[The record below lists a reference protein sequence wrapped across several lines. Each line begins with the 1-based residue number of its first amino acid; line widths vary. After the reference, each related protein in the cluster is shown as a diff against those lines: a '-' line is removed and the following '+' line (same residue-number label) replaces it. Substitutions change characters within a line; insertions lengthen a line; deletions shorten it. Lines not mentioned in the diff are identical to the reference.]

1 MLDRIHERQA
11 EIKEQEYWEELK
23 AVIKRNEE
31 VVSHCVLSHVHALHA
46 LHIPISTNL
55 FDLTVIIALA

>member
-23 AVIKRNEE
+23 VVIRLNEE
-31 VVSHCVLSHVHALHA
+31 VVSSFFSPPYVLW
-46 LHIPISTNL
+46 I
-55 FDLTVIIALA
+55 